1 LSQQAYTMLLTN
13 YGGDYSL
20 GWALVEADWAG
31 GVAYQ
36 HAGSNG
42 IYYAEAWMVPNLN
55 LAVMVVA
62 NAAGRTTFDAAEEAI
77 EKAYEMIVL
86 PIISEKPIVSNLEYG
101 ILWTCLCILFSVL
114 VAVPI
119 LLWRIK
125 DPVGTPK
132 SIRRWVK
139 AAAWIAWVNSL
150 LFSILFFVSTLIQ
163 PLEIFVEY
171 PIFLVFNLPLRMQG
185 YVYFAYACVVL
196 TIIQAIFTILGWK
209 GKQRSL
215 AERIYYS
222 LATLA
227 ATGYILLLANWG
239 LIAALY

>member
-1 LSQQAYTMLLTN
+1 
-13 YGGDYSL
+13 
-20 GWALVEADWAG
+20 
-31 GVAYQ
+31 
-36 HAGSNG
+36 
-42 IYYAEAWMVPNLN
+42 MVPIL
-55 LAVMVVA
+55 
-62 NAAGRTTFDAAEEAI
+62 
-77 EKAYEMIVL
+77 
-86 PIISEKPIVSNLEYG
+86 SEKPIVSNLEYDV
-101 ILWTCLCILFSVL
+101 LWTCMGILFSVL

-125 DPVGTPK
+125 DPAGTPK

-139 AAAWIAWVNSL
+139 AAAWIAWVSSL
-150 LFSILFFVSTLIQ
+150 FFSILFFVSTLNQ
-163 PLEIFVEY
+163 PLEIFVGY
-171 PIFLVFNLPLRMQG
+171 PIFLVFNLPLMTQG
-185 YVYFAYACVVL
+185 YVYFAYVCLVL
-196 TIIQAIFTILGWK
+196 TIIQAVFTILAWK